1 MAKLYFTHGPMG
13 SSKSAMALMTQY
25 NYEQQ
30 GYNVLLLKL
39 NIDTRDGAFI
49 KSRALTN
56 QKPCILFSAND
67 NLKEV
72 LLKEEIKGKKY
83 DAIIVDEAQFL
94 TKSHVEELKDITIY
108 KDINVFCYGLKTN
121 YATQL
126 FEGSKRLC
134 ELADS
139 ERELKSICKC
149 KNKATVNAL
158 KINGK
163 VVKEVLGNCD
173 ILIGDTNSKDI
184 YTYEPMCYKC
194 WEEAESFK
202 VEDLFN
208 NNRKELEV
216 ENIAQN
222 ESFVHKK
229 VEKI

>member
-222 ESFVHKK
+222 ERFLRK
-229 VEKI
+229 

>member
-39 NIDTRDGAFI
+39 KIDTRDGAFI

-222 ESFVHKK
+222 ERFLRK
-229 VEKI
+229 

>member
-39 NIDTRDGAFI
+39 NIDTRDGAYI
-49 KSRALTN
+49 KSRALN
-56 QKPCILFSAND
+56 SEKACVLFSTTD

-72 LLKEEIKGKKY
+72 LLQEEIKGKRY

-94 TKSHVEELKDITIY
+94 TKSHVEQLKDITMY
-108 KDINVFCYGLKTN
+108 KDISVFCYGLKTN
-121 YATQL
+121 YTTEL

-149 KNKATVNAL
+149 KNKATINAL

-163 VVKEVLGNCD
+163 VVKSLLANCD
-173 ILIGDTNSKDI
+173 ILIGDINSKDV

-194 WEEAESFK
+194 WEEAESYQ
-202 VEDLFN
+202 
-208 NNRKELEV
+208 
-216 ENIAQN
+216 I
-222 ESFVHKK
+222 
-229 VEKI
+229 EKIVELKKDEKKERKNLF

>member
-39 NIDTRDGAFI
+39 NIDTRDGAYI
-49 KSRALTN
+49 KSRALN
-56 QKPCILFSAND
+56 SEKACVLFSTTD

-72 LLKEEIKGKKY
+72 LLQEEIKGKRY

-94 TKSHVEELKDITIY
+94 TKSHIEQLKDITMY
-108 KDINVFCYGLKTN
+108 KDISVFCYGLKTN
-121 YATQL
+121 YTTEL

-149 KNKATVNAL
+149 KNKATINAL

-163 VVKEVLGNCD
+163 VVKSLLANCD
-173 ILIGDTNSKDI
+173 ILIGDINSKDV

-194 WEEAESFK
+194 WEEAESYQ
-202 VEDLFN
+202 
-208 NNRKELEV
+208 
-216 ENIAQN
+216 I
-222 ESFVHKK
+222 
-229 VEKI
+229 EKIVELKKDEKKERKNLF

>member
-30 GYNVLLLKL
+30 GYKVLLLKL
-39 NIDTRDGAFI
+39 DIDTRDGAYI
-49 KSRALTN
+49 KSRALSS
-56 QKPCILFSAND
+56 KKECILFSSTD
-67 NLKEV
+67 NLKEI
-72 LLKEEIKGKKY
+72 LLQEEIKGHKY

-149 KNKATVNAL
+149 KNKATINAL

-163 VVKEVLGNCD
+163 VVKEVIGNCD
-173 ILIGDTNSKDI
+173 ILIGDTNSKDV

-194 WEEAESFK
+194 WEESESYVFQK
-202 VEDLFN
+202 YEEEKS
-208 NNRKELEV
+208 KEY
-216 ENIAQN
+216 EN
-222 ESFVHKK
+222 
-229 VEKI
+229 KIV

>member
-39 NIDTRDGAFI
+39 DIDTRDGAFI
-49 KSRALTN
+49 KSRALAS
-56 QKPCILFSAND
+56 KKSCLLFSSTD
-67 NLKEV
+67 DLKEV
-72 LLKEEIKGKKY
+72 LLQEEIKGKRY

-94 TKSHVEELKDITIY
+94 SKSHVEQLKDITMY
-108 KDINVFCYGLKTN
+108 KNIDVFCYGLKTN
-121 YATQL
+121 YATEL

-149 KNKATVNAL
+149 KSKATINAL

-163 VVKEVLGNCD
+163 VVKKVLGNCD
-173 ILIGDTNSKDI
+173 ILIGDTNSEDV

-194 WEEAESFK
+194 WEEAESYK
-202 VEDLFN
+202 KEELF
-208 NNRKELEV
+208 ELKRDFY
-216 ENIAQN
+216 N
-222 ESFVHKK
+222 E
-229 VEKI
+229 

>member
-30 GYNVLLLKL
+30 GYHVLLLKL
-39 NIDTRDGAFI
+39 NIDTRDGAYI
-49 KSRALTN
+49 KSRALN
-56 QKPCILFSAND
+56 SEKACVLFSTTD

-72 LLKEEIKGKKY
+72 LLQEEIKGKRY

-94 TKSHVEELKDITIY
+94 TKSHVEQLKDITMY
-108 KDINVFCYGLKTN
+108 KDISVFCYGLKTN
-121 YATQL
+121 YTTEL

-149 KNKATVNAL
+149 KNKATINAL

-163 VVKEVLGNCD
+163 VVKSLLANCD
-173 ILIGDTNSKDI
+173 ILIGDINSKDV

-194 WEEAESFK
+194 WEEAESYQ
-202 VEDLFN
+202 
-208 NNRKELEV
+208 
-216 ENIAQN
+216 I
-222 ESFVHKK
+222 
-229 VEKI
+229 EKIVELKKDEKKERKNLF

>member
-49 KSRALTN
+49 KSRALTTE
-56 QKPCILFSAND
+56 KPCILFSADD

-72 LLKEEIKGKKY
+72 LLREEIKGKKY

-149 KNKATVNAL
+149 KNKATINAL

-208 NNRKELEV
+208 NNSQKIEV
-216 ENIAQN
+216 ANIAQN
-222 ESFVHKK
+222 ENFVHKR
-229 VEKI
+229 VE

>member
-1 MAKLYFTHGPMG
+1 MAKLYFTYGPMG

-39 NIDTRDGAFI
+39 NIDTRDGAYI
-49 KSRALTN
+49 KSRALASK
-56 QKPCILFSAND
+56 KPCILFSPTD
-67 NLKEV
+67 NLKEI
-72 LLKEEIKGKKY
+72 LLKEEIKGKRY

-94 TKSHVEELKDITIY
+94 TKSHVEQLKDLTIY

-149 KNKATVNAL
+149 KNKATINAL

-173 ILIGDTNSKDI
+173 ILIGDTNSNDI

-194 WEEAESFK
+194 WEEAESYR
-202 VEDLFN
+202 VDDILE
-208 NNRKELEV
+208 RKSV
-216 ENIAQN
+216 NENEI
-222 ESFVHKK
+222 S
-229 VEKI
+229 

>member
-1 MAKLYFTHGPMG
+1 MKGIYTMAKLYFTHGPMG

-39 NIDTRDGAFI
+39 NIDTRDGAYI
-49 KSRALTN
+49 KSRALN
-56 QKPCILFSAND
+56 SEKACVLFSTTD

-72 LLKEEIKGKKY
+72 LLQEEIKGKRY

-94 TKSHVEELKDITIY
+94 TKSHVEQLKDITMY
-108 KDINVFCYGLKTN
+108 KDISVFCYGLKTN
-121 YATQL
+121 YTTEL

-149 KNKATVNAL
+149 KNKATINAL

-163 VVKEVLGNCD
+163 VVKSLLANCD
-173 ILIGDTNSKDI
+173 ILIGDINSKDV

-194 WEEAESFK
+194 WEEAESYQ
-202 VEDLFN
+202 
-208 NNRKELEV
+208 
-216 ENIAQN
+216 I
-222 ESFVHKK
+222 
-229 VEKI
+229 EKIVELKKDEKKERKNLF